1 MATGRWSASR
11 RPMRDPMPGSSSRD
25 KAIASAP
32 ASAGRLLHLDDTL
45 GGHAQLAQ
53 QVILEIRAVGLT
65 LYGLGHATQ
74 PGITLGLT
82 DVPAGM
88 EHGNADGAV
97 ALLKQ
102 LGPAKPSTQKAGKL
116 VPRHGQI
123 FGVHSP
129 YGPGGFP
136 AVHDV
141 VEVVHQSANT
151 FDASSNLI
159 GSVLRAVDRPCIGG
173 HMQILMRGGKV
184 MDDIEIG
191 RASCRER
198 V

>member
-65 LYGLGHATQ
+65 LDGLGHATQ
-74 PGITLGLT
+74 LGITLGLT
-82 DVPAGM
+82 DGPGGM

-102 LGPAKPSTQKAGKL
+102 LGTAKPFTQKAGKL
-116 VPRHGQI
+116 VQHNSMIFDVQLLYGQD
-123 FGVHSP
+123 GV
-129 YGPGGFP
+129 
-136 AVHDV
+136 
-141 VEVVHQSANT
+141 
-151 FDASSNLI
+151 
-159 GSVLRAVDRPCIGG
+159 RAV
-173 HMQILMRGGKV
+173 
-184 MDDIEIG
+184 
-191 RASCRER
+191 
-198 V
+198 

>member
-1 MATGRWSASR
+1 ALAG
-11 RPMRDPMPGSSSRD
+11 PGGDPSWPGPADHPDQHQHGQSGSG
-25 KAIASAP
+25 ASAP

-65 LYGLGHATQ
+65 LDGLGHASQ
-74 PGITLGLT
+74 PGIALALT
-82 DVPAGM
+82 DGPAGV

-102 LGPAKPSTQKAGKL
+102 FGPAKPSTQKAGKL

-151 FDASSNLI
+151 FDASSSLI
-159 GSVLRAVDRPCIGG
+159 GSVL
-173 HMQILMRGGKV
+173 
-184 MDDIEIG
+184 
-191 RASCRER
+191 
-198 V
+198 

>member
-1 MATGRWSASR
+1 PLPGGVEDRFPHRKQLNRARPWRAGWRHGWQGTGLRHPEEWSRVELSF
-11 RPMRDPMPGSSSRD
+11 RDR
-25 KAIASAP
+25 AIASAP

-65 LYGLGHATQ
+65 LDGLGHATQ

-82 DVPAGM
+82 DGPAGM

-141 VEVVHQSANT
+141 VEV
-151 FDASSNLI
+151 
-159 GSVLRAVDRPCIGG
+159 
-173 HMQILMRGGKV
+173 
-184 MDDIEIG
+184 
-191 RASCRER
+191 
-198 V
+198 